1 MFNPT
6 RVIEWSMFG
15 VSWPWGWTNLG
26 NYGTLVLSNSY
37 VGQLVENSGGDRRM
51 TAHIHPEHADGRTR
65 SDIMDMLLKNGPCS
79 ASDLGERL
87 GLSAAGVRRHLD
99 ILEAEGLAEVAPARG
114 LAQRGRGR
122 PAKSF
127 VLTDKG
133 RSQFGHDYDGLA
145 ASALEALREAGGE
158 DAVRVFARKRIEK
171 IVAGITP
178 ADASEE
184 SVKDTTEQIVA
195 AFAKSGYAASTSSA
209 GGGMQ
214 LCQHHCPISHVAS
227 EFPELCEAEHRVI
240 AELLGQ
246 HVQPLA
252 TIVDGHG
259 ICTTNIPL
267 IPINN
272 SSKAQ
277 RETLREGATDDS
289 GN

>member
-1 MFNPT
+1 M
-6 RVIEWSMFG
+6 
-15 VSWPWGWTNLG
+15 
-26 NYGTLVLSNSY
+26 SNA
-37 VGQLVENSGGDRRM
+37 E
-51 TAHIHPEHADGRTR
+51 TADGRTR
-65 SDIMDMLLKNGPCS
+65 SDIMVMLLKNGPCS
-79 ASDLGERL
+79 ATELGERL

-99 ILEAEGLAEVAPARG
+99 ILEEEGLAEVSTIRPVG
-114 LAQRGRGR
+114 QRGRGR

-133 RSQFGHDYDGLA
+133 RSEFGHDYDGLA
-145 ASALEALREAGGE
+145 ALALEALRETGGE
-158 DAVRVFARKRIEK
+158 EAVRAFARKRIQN

-184 SVKDTTEQIVA
+184 SVKATTEEIVK
-195 AFAKSGYAASTSSA
+195 AFAKSGYAASTSPA
-209 GGGMQ
+209 GGGVQ

-267 IPINN
+267 TPINN
-272 SSKAQ
+272 SPKNQ
-277 RETLREGATDDS
+277 REPYKEGAADDS